1 MIAIIGGSGAY
12 NFIQTLSDKGWGEYL
27 GAAAIETPFGRANPV
42 HRFRKDSTDYLFLSR
57 HGETGYSTAAPFV
70 NYRANIWA
78 LKEAGASRII
88 AWTGPGAINPEL
100 TPGELVVPDDILDMT
115 KSRPSTFYEKKG
127 LGFIRQNPVFCPDIR
142 SAILDH
148 FTRNRLR
155 PNDGGT
161 YVCTEG
167 PRLETPA
174 EIRAFK
180 ILGADM
186 VGMTLVPEAFLA
198 RELEICYAPI
208 CYITNYAE
216 GVRELAY
223 EKGVLFEGTLPEAE
237 KKKVDAALD
246 AIVSHLPDL
255 ILSLSA
261 VEKGCPCAS
270 AMLRYKKNGIIGDD
284 WRRWIE

>member
-12 NFIQTLSDKGWGEYL
+12 NFIQTLPDRGWGEYL
-27 GAAAIETPFGRANPV
+27 GNRVIDTPFGRANPV
-42 HRFRKDSTDYLFLSR
+42 HCFRREGIEYLFLSR

-78 LKEAGASRII
+78 LKESRASRII
-88 AWTGPGAINPEL
+88 AWTGPGAISPEL
-100 TPGELVVPDDILDMT
+100 KPGELVIPDDILDMT
-115 KSRPSTFYEKKG
+115 KSRPSTFFEKRG
-127 LGFIRQNPVFCPDIR
+127 LGFVRQNPVFCPDIR
-142 SAILDH
+142 TAILEQ

-155 PNDGGT
+155 PNAGGV

-180 ILGADM
+180 ALGADM
-186 VGMTLVPEAFLA
+186 VGMTLVPEVFLA

-208 CYITNYAE
+208 CYITNFAE

-223 EKGVLFEGTLPEAE
+223 EKGVLFEGTLPTGE
-237 KKKVDAALD
+237 KVRVDAALD

-255 ILSLSA
+255 VATLSNTTRN
-261 VEKGCPCAS
+261 CPCAS

-284 WRRWIE
+284 WHTWIE